1 MSKYRFAGTI
11 KEIKST
17 TSSKELAF
25 VPDRESVVSEKRG
38 EDEILFVAFL
48 PEDDKEEG
56 IVFKYADNV
65 RVISKAKT
73 TGRGKVEWTPT
84 WKVGGHYKLEF
95 ENVTVEKD
103 CDVVFNDA
111 LTSKYFKLESVTE
124 KA

>member
-25 VPDRESVVSEKRG
+25 VPDREYSVSEKRG
-38 EDEILFVAFL
+38 KEEILFVALL
-48 PEDDKEEG
+48 PEDDKEVG

-65 RVISKAKT
+65 RVVDKGKAK
-73 TGRGKVEWTPT
+73 WAPT
-84 WKVGGHYKLEF
+84 WKINGHYALVLES
-95 ENVTVEKD
+95 VTDEKD
-103 CDVVFNDA
+103 CDIEIKDA
-111 LTSKYFKLESVTE
+111 LTSKYFKLKSVAE